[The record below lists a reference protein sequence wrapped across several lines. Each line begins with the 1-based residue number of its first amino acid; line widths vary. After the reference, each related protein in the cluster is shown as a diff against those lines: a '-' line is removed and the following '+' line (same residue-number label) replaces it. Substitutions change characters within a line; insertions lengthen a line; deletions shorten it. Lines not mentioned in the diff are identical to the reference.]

1 MYTVSPITATILG
14 IERFPTGL
22 SILLLSN
29 MISVFSPTIVSAIE
43 SQVSSE
49 PYLVYKISCG
59 VFYIVG
65 GLFLILLKIR
75 MTRSLFVKI

>member
-1 MYTVSPITATILG
+1 MHTVSPITATILG

-43 SQVSSE
+43 IRVSSE
-49 PYLVYKISCG
+49 PYLVYKLSCG

-65 GLFLILLKIR
+65 GLFLILLKFR
-75 MTRSLFVKI
+75 MTHSLLVKI